1 MAVSGMSPECTEIRR
16 SHLEPFLSARRT
28 IRHMDLRW
36 FVLGFSLAALAMGFG
51 WGSGESE
58 ATDPESPEDPLANRD
73 PLARS
78 LKRFWNRAF
87 WKNPVSL
94 LVVAV
99 VTTPLG
105 GFIVGPVL
113 AGRAAELWGKRAGY
127 KHSSRL
133 GVAVGVVWL
142 AVFLIVL
149 VVVGASLAPA

>member
-1 MAVSGMSPECTEIRR
+1 MKDLALGFR
-16 SHLEPFLSARRT
+16 LERLLRGPSYD
-28 IRHMDLRW
+28 RHVDLRW
-36 FVLGFSLAALAMGFG
+36 FVLGFALAALAMGFG
-51 WGSGESE
+51 WRSGENE
-58 ATDPESPEDPLANRD
+58 ATDPELPEDPLANRD

-99 VTTPLG
+99 VSTPLG

-133 GVAVGVVWL
+133 GVAVGVAWF
-142 AVFLIVL
+142 AVFWPPLIVWFWL
-149 VVVGASLAPA
+149 THR